1 MEKSLWSEIKK
12 TFLSFVVETGPEI
25 LYAVAALVAGIFIIK
40 GLMWLLKSILR
51 KTNLELSLKSFVE
64 SLSIFVL
71 YGLLFFIIGLI
82 LGIKTSSF
90 LAIFGAAGIAI
101 GLALQ
106 GSLSNFA
113 GGVLILVFKPFRVK
127 DLIEVNSNL
136 GFVQKINILYTQI
149 KTLDGRWITMPNR
162 KVSNND
168 IDNRTREK
176 HRRIELDL
184 KFSLNADIENLRHII
199 SQALKKHPKL
209 IENLPVQVW
218 LFEIGD
224 YQLKLKARFW
234 VLSENYRPVL
244 WEQLEAV
251 KKALDENGIEI
262 PIPKQ
267 ELYKGTAP
275 KANQAEGNK

>member
-224 YQLKLKARFW
+224 YQLKFKARFW

-267 ELYKGTAP
+267 ELYKGTTP
-275 KANQAEGNK
+275 KANQAKDNT

>member
-275 KANQAEGNK
+275 KANQAKDNT

>member
-12 TFLSFVVETGPEI
+12 TFLSFIVETGPEI

-64 SLSIFVL
+64 SLSVFVL

-275 KANQAEGNK
+275 KANQAKDNT